1 MAGIHRLLGR
11 SLFVLVKQENLKDA
25 FLSSSLLALHSF
37 YNHLH
42 SQPVRAGIV
51 WEYRAG
57 ISQHALRLRVRDTSV
72 EN

>member
-1 MAGIHRLLGR
+1 MAAIHRPLGR
-11 SLFVLVKQENLKDA
+11 NLFLLVKQENLKDA

-42 SQPVRAGIV
+42 PQPASADMV

-57 ISQHALRLRVRDTSV
+57 ISQHALRLWLRDTSV